1 MKPKERCKEGKKY
14 MLVGHIGMFG
24 PELLWADN
32 IKDSRAC
39 DLADVSEGKA
49 LLLKTRVGPEVILA
63 QSLWRGLLRMATRC

>member
-32 IKDSRAC
+32 IKDFRTC
-39 DLADVSEGKA
+39 DLTDVSE
-49 LLLKTRVGPEVILA
+49 
-63 QSLWRGLLRMATRC
+63 